1 MRPTCK
7 AVVRAGQNGARIHP
21 RGCQVRQRIS
31 ADGSSIRR
39 NKQGQIK
46 RKIKTTGR
54 ELAVA
59 VSRSGYSHQFIWD
72 TGAVLNTC
80 GVVLAR
86 RWGLLRPSGGIH
98 ATTGAFT
105 TRRMNVRTANDQT
118 LPARKFENVPIT
130 VSYGG
135 HNYQITTDIIVLLNG
150 NSLLGVN
157 AIRLLRR
164 QGLSVSFK

>member
-39 NKQGQIK
+39 NKQGNIK

-54 ELAVA
+54 DLAVA
-59 VSRSGYSHQFIWD
+59 VSRSGYSHQFTWD
-72 TGAVLNTC
+72 TGAMVNTC

-86 RWGLLRPSGGIH
+86 RWGLLRASGGIH
-98 ATTGAFT
+98 ATTGTFA
-105 TRRMNVRTANDQT
+105 TRRLSIRTANDQPVQGRVGHW
-118 LPARKFENVPIT
+118 LFEY
-130 VSYGG
+130 SG
-135 HNYQITTDIIVLLNG
+135 D
-150 NSLLGVN
+150 
-157 AIRLLRR
+157 A
-164 QGLSVSFK
+164 